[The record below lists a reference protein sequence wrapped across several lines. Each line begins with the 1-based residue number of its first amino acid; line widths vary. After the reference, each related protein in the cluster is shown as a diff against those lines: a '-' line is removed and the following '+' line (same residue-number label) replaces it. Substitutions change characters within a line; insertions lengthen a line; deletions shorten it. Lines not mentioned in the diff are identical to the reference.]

1 MITLLAAP
9 GTSLV
14 LQRVLNLYL
23 TSSGLQVNTSI
34 NKGGDW
40 KQNIVLFYS
49 DPGESSISDRTFI
62 ERCCWLLGQYRQ
74 LIGIDNQLS
83 CKWLCCACQPID
95 AILYVLKS
103 NHKFVPSYTH
113 HKILGVCTFLQLIA
127 LQIYKEIKPSIEI
140 NRCYLPIS
148 GGASISTVVS
158 LLSLASPEPIRQD
171 QELFLEFNRR
181 LRDRFS
187 ELVDLNSDLATF
199 PWAYS
204 LQIAN
209 ISVDNTYMM
218 SYDNMKFGVYV
229 PPVHSIYFP
238 KITIIFL
245 MIGILLSC
253 WFFTYEI
260 TRNKYSRRILKEVGI
275 ALLASTFIG
284 FGGFFLLLAVHI
296 NL

>member
-204 LQIAN
+204 LYRFIRSLAFLYESHTL
-209 ISVDNTYMM
+209 IDCIFSIDKLRTYQ
-218 SYDNMKFGVYV
+218 SIIHNFDYSILSSSFIKF
-229 PPVHSIYFP
+229 
-238 KITIIFL
+238 
-245 MIGILLSC
+245 
-253 WFFTYEI
+253 
-260 TRNKYSRRILKEVGI
+260 
-275 ALLASTFIG
+275 
-284 FGGFFLLLAVHI
+284 
-296 NL
+296 